1 MLGGE
6 KMIDFVILQLE
17 YVLRIILAGILG
29 FLIGLERK
37 NRAKDAGIR
46 THCVVACA
54 TALMMIVSK
63 YGFFDLITGYK
74 HLGADIRLDPSRVAS
89 TIVSG
94 IGFLGAGMIYVH
106 KSTVSGL
113 TTAAGIF
120 ATAGIGMAIGAGM
133 YVVGICTT
141 LIILLVQW
149 LLHMKSRITTKIN
162 LSYFVIND
170 VTEKGYLKKLKT
182 VLSDKNITVYDYEI
196 NKSKDGNYTYTL
208 SIDIPESMSAEDVL
222 DMTEYQCYIN

>member
-1 MLGGE
+1 MF
-6 KMIDFVILQLE
+6 DFVVLQLE

-63 YGFFDLITGYK
+63 YGFFDLITQYK

-106 KSTVSGL
+106 KSSISGL

-133 YVVGICTT
+133 YVVGISAT

-149 LLHMKSRITTKIN
+149 LLHLKTRITSKIT
-162 LSYFVIND
+162 LSYFVINN
-170 VTEKGYLKKLKT
+170 VSEKGYLDKLKT
-182 VLSDKNITVYDYEI
+182 ILSDKNITVFDYEI
-196 NKSKDGNYTYTL
+196 VKDKNGLYTYTL
-208 SIDIPESMSAEDVL
+208 SIDIPDTVSAEEVL

>member
-1 MLGGE
+1 MS
-6 KMIDFVILQLE
+6 DFVILQSE
-17 YVLRIILAGILG
+17 YVLRIIIAGILG

-54 TALMMIVSK
+54 TALMMLVSK
-63 YGFFDLITGYK
+63 YGFFDLITQYK

-106 KSTVSGL
+106 KSNISGL

-120 ATAGIGMAIGAGM
+120 ATAGIGMSIGAGM
-133 YVVGICTT
+133 YIVGIAATI
-141 LIILLVQW
+141 IILMAQV
-149 LLHMKSRITTKIN
+149 LLHMKTRITTKIS
-162 LSYFVIND
+162 LTYFVVKD

-182 VLSDKNITVYDYEI
+182 ILSDKKITVYDYEI
-196 NKSKDGNYTYTL
+196 VKNDAGKYTYTL
-208 SIDIPESMSAEDVL
+208 SIDIPESMLTEDVL
-222 DMTEYQCYIN
+222 DLTEYECYIN

>member
-1 MLGGE
+1 MS
-6 KMIDFVILQLE
+6 DFLLSQSE
-17 YVLRIILAGILG
+17 YVLRIIISGFLG

-54 TALMMIVSK
+54 TALMMLVSK
-63 YGFFDLITGYK
+63 YGFFDLITQYK

-106 KSTVSGL
+106 KSSITGL

-120 ATAGIGMAIGAGM
+120 ATAGIGMSIGAGM
-133 YVVGICTT
+133 YVVGIAATC
-141 LIILLVQW
+141 IILCAQY
-149 LLHMKSRITTKIN
+149 LLHLNTKLTTKIN
-162 LSYFVIND
+162 LTYFVVKN
-170 VTEKGYLKKLKT
+170 VNEKGYYKKLKAI
-182 VLSDKNITVYDYEI
+182 LGDKNISVHDYEI
-196 NKSKDGNYTYTL
+196 AKEETGKYTYTL
-208 SIDIPESMSAEDVL
+208 SIDIPDEINAEDVMDL
-222 DMTEYQCYIN
+222 IEYECYVN

>member
-1 MLGGE
+1 ML
-6 KMIDFVILQLE
+6 DFVILQSE

-63 YGFFDLITGYK
+63 YGFFDLITEYK

-106 KSTVSGL
+106 KSSISGL

-133 YVVGICTT
+133 YVVGIFATM
-141 LIILLVQW
+141 IILIVQL
-149 LLHMKSRITTKIN
+149 LLHMKTRITTKIT
-162 LSYFVIND
+162 LSYSVIKN
-170 VTEKGYLKKLKT
+170 VSEKGYLKKLKST
-182 VLSDKNITVYDYEI
+182 LNDKNITVFDYEI
-196 NKSKDGNYTYTL
+196 SKDENDLYTYTL
-208 SIDIPESMSAEDVL
+208 SIDIPEGVSVEDVL

>member
-1 MLGGE
+1 MN
-6 KMIDFVILQLE
+6 FWILQSE
-17 YVLRIILAGILG
+17 YVLRIVLAGVLG
-29 FLIGLERK
+29 FFIGLERK

-63 YGFFDLITGYK
+63 YGFFDLITQYK

-106 KSTVSGL
+106 KSNVSGL

-120 ATAGIGMAIGAGM
+120 ATAGIGMAVGAGM
-133 YVVGICTT
+133 YVVGVSAAI
-141 LIILLVQW
+141 IILLVQY
-149 LLHMKSRITTKIN
+149 LLHIKSRLTAKISI
-162 LSYFVIND
+162 SYFVVKD
-170 VTEKGYLKKLKT
+170 VTEKGYLKKLKST
-182 VLSDKNITVYDYEI
+182 LANSGIMVVDFEVS
-196 NKSKDGNYTYTL
+196 KSGEGKFTYTL
-208 SIDIPESMSAEDVL
+208 SIDIPESLSVEEVL
-222 DMTEYQCYIN
+222 NMTEYECYID

>member
-1 MLGGE
+1 MLS
-6 KMIDFVILQLE
+6 DYFLLQSE
-17 YVLRIILAGILG
+17 YVLRIIIAGFLG

-54 TALMMIVSK
+54 TALMMLVSK
-63 YGFFDLITGYK
+63 YGFFDLITNYK

-106 KSTVSGL
+106 KSSISGL

-120 ATAGIGMAIGAGM
+120 ATAGIGMSIGAGM
-133 YVVGICTT
+133 YVVGISAT
-141 LIILLVQW
+141 LIILFAQF
-149 LLHMKSRITTKIN
+149 LLHMKTRITTKIN
-162 LSYFVIND
+162 LTYFVVKD
-170 VTEKGYLKKLKT
+170 VTEKGYLKKLKAI
-182 VLSDKNITVYDYEI
+182 LSDKNITIYDYEI
-196 NKSKDGNYTYTL
+196 AKDDTGKYTYTL
-208 SIDIPESMSAEDVL
+208 SIDIPESISAEDVL
-222 DMTEYQCYIN
+222 DMTEYECFIN